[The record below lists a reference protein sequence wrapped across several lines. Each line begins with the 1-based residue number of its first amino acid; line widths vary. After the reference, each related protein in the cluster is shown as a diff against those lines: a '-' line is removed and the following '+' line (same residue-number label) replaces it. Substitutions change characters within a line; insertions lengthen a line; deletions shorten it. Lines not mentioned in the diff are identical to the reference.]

1 MNITE
6 IIKPITLLSGPHPDT
21 AQTGQGCFMNVVA
34 YLNGE
39 AQITDQ
45 SDCVCYVMRPLLI
58 FANDFMMSD
67 ERQQLVPFIERAMGS
82 RTDDKEIITKRLARV
97 VAFANQQAK
106 SANSAKYAAN
116 SAAEYA
122 ANSAAK
128 YAAESAEYAAE
139 SAEYAANSPAKYAA
153 ECAKYAAK
161 FAECAVSAVS
171 AEYHSSTVSAL
182 LELFDEGL
190 PLAPEWGVQ
199 IEARAQQFVKLTERS

>member
-6 IIKPITLLSGPHPDT
+6 IIKPITLLSGSHPDT

-58 FANDFMMSD
+58 FANDFMTSD

-82 RTDDKEIITKRLARV
+82 RTDDKEIITKRLAPV

-139 SAEYAANSPAKYAA
+139 SAKYAA
-153 ECAKYAAK
+153 ECATYAAK

>member
-6 IIKPITLLSGPHPDT
+6 IIKPITLLSGSHPDT

-82 RTDDKEIITKRLARV
+82 RTDDKEIITKRLAPV

-139 SAEYAANSPAKYAA
+139 SAKYAA
-153 ECAKYAAK
+153 ECATYAAK

>member
-6 IIKPITLLSGPHPDT
+6 IIKPITLLSGSHSDT

-58 FANDFMMSD
+58 FANDFMTSD

-82 RTDDKEIITKRLARV
+82 RTDDKEIITKRLAPV

-139 SAEYAANSPAKYAA
+139 SAKYAA
-153 ECAKYAAK
+153 ECATYAAK